1 MRSNQYLDE
10 QQPIIF
16 KKSLHH
22 ILHLIQYRKSF
33 IWLVK
38 YFLNFPTFA
47 FFIMIW
53 HFKSWKQG
61 NKETNFCQCSFDI
74 SHPSRDQDIANTI
87 ITERILI
94 TGILLLHIVGVFYIL
109 FLLNLGDSQHFVISI
124 HSVLSRLAAGQ
135 GWDGQRVFWVPG
147 VSTHRRP
154 GGSVAHCAPEP
165 VLGPARGAG
174 ARDRGRGPEAG
185 DGERP
190 PGGGGR
196 GQRVL
201 GCRLLG
207 GRGACRAV
215 IPVTAVTGAAVG
227 RGEAGASPGAGA
239 PRGVETRVERRH
251 GLALLVKC
259 GGLDL
264 LLWLARQVHLDT
276 DTLLLPPGN
285 ERCKTQFF

>member
-1 MRSNQYLDE
+1 MRSNQFLDE

-94 TGILLLHIVGVFYIL
+94 TGILLLHIVGA
-109 FLLNLGDSQHFVISI
+109 LLYS
-124 HSVLSRLAAGQ
+124 
-135 GWDGQRVFWVPG
+135 
-147 VSTHRRP
+147 
-154 GGSVAHCAPEP
+154 
-165 VLGPARGAG
+165 
-174 ARDRGRGPEAG
+174 
-185 DGERP
+185 
-190 PGGGGR
+190 
-196 GQRVL
+196 
-201 GCRLLG
+201 
-207 GRGACRAV
+207 
-215 IPVTAVTGAAVG
+215 
-227 RGEAGASPGAGA
+227 
-239 PRGVETRVERRH
+239 
-251 GLALLVKC
+251 LLVKSRWLPAFC
-259 GGLDL
+259 HFHSFRSVSAGSWSGMRWTAGFLSPWGLC
-264 LLWLARQVHLDT
+264 RQEAGRVCSPLR
-276 DTLLLPPGN
+276 PGTSP
-285 ERCKTQFF
+285 RSRPGCWDWR

>member
-1 MRSNQYLDE
+1 
-10 QQPIIF
+10 
-16 KKSLHH
+16 
-22 ILHLIQYRKSF
+22 
-33 IWLVK
+33 
-38 YFLNFPTFA
+38 
-47 FFIMIW
+47 MIW

-94 TGILLLHIVGVFYIL
+94 TSILLLHIMGPFYSF

-124 HSVLSRLAAGQ
+124 HSVLSWLAAGQ
-135 GWDGQRVFWVPG
+135 GWDGQRVLGVPG
-147 VSTHRRP
+147 VCAHWRP

-165 VLGPARGAG
+165 VLSAARGAG
-174 ARDRGRGPEAG
+174 ASDWGRGPEAG
-185 DGERP
+185 DRERP

-201 GCRLLG
+201 GCRLLR
-207 GRGACRAV
+207 GRGSGCAV
-215 IPVTAVTGAAVG
+215 ITVTAMTGAAV
-227 RGEAGASPGAGA
+227 RDSEAGSSPGAGA
-239 PRGVETRVERRH
+239 LCRVERRH
-251 GLALLVKC
+251 SLALLIKC

-285 ERCKTQFF
+285 ERCKTQF